1 MFFNAGKITNVL
13 IKIVNKA
20 LNKSFKKYIA
30 SNIKQALVDHY
41 LLSLAPYFL
50 RDMQPTPTSCSAIL
64 L

>member
-1 MFFNAGKITNVL
+1 MFFNAGNI
-13 IKIVNKA
+13 IKCAHQKA
-20 LNKSFKKYIA
+20 LSKNENKF